1 MGCCC
6 PKNKNKLVEE
16 ESLNSQKIDE
26 EFEKAKKK
34 LSQDVKI
41 LLLGGG
47 ESGKSTIFKQMR
59 LIRDGEFYDEEIDR
73 YRKLIRRK
81 CITQMQILIK
91 ASTKL
96 VIPLKKTEEAEEL
109 LKIKPS
115 STDWDEE
122 IGNLILELWNDP
134 GIQKTYE
141 EKDKKFHLDDP
152 ANYFFDE
159 IERISS
165 DYYVPQNEDIL
176 RARTKT
182 ISIVEEE
189 LIVNGFKFTLIDVGG
204 QRSERRKWIHSFD
217 GVTSVIFVA
226 SLIGYDQ
233 TLREDNSVNR
243 MLESLNLF
251 RELFTRSWFKK
262 SSIILF
268 LNKKDLFQE
277 KIQKVDLNVCFNEYT
292 GGKNYEQALDFIQNQ
307 FIEVSGLGGNEN
319 RKLYPFATNAIDTSN
334 IELVMIGVLDT
345 ILRKNFQTLY

>member
-1 MGCCC
+1 MGCLCT
-6 PKNKNKLVEE
+6 KKKEKSELKEKIINDN
-16 ESLNSQKIDE
+16 IDE
-26 EFEKAKKK
+26 DFDRIKKK
-34 LSQDVKI
+34 LAQDVKI

-59 LIRDGEFYDEEIDR
+59 LIRDGEFSDEEIDQF
-73 YRKLIRRK
+73 RKLIRKK

-96 VIPLKKTEEAEEL
+96 VIPLKKTDEAEEL
-109 LKIKPS
+109 LKFKP
-115 STDWDEE
+115 TTTIWEEE
-122 IGNLILELWNDP
+122 IGNLIHELWNDP

-141 EKDKKFHLDDP
+141 EKDKKFHLDDS
-152 ANYFFDE
+152 ANFFFDE

-182 ISIVEEE
+182 VSIVEEE

-217 GVTSVIFVA
+217 DVTSVIFVT

-233 TLREDNSVNR
+233 TLREDHSVNR

-277 KIQKVDLNVCFNEYT
+277 KIKKLDLNVCFPEYT
-292 GGKNYEQALDFIQNQ
+292 GGKNYEQALEYIQNQ
-307 FIEVSGLGGNEN
+307 FTEVSSFGGNEN